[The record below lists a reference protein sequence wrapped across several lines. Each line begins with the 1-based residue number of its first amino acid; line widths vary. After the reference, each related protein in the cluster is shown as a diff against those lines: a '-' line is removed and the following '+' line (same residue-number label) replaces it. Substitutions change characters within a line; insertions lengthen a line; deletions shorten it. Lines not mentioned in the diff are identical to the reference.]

1 MIQNSRLVELAI
13 KGLEA
18 EKARIEQELMEL
30 RNQRTPR
37 TATNSTPVAARQE
50 PQLQA
55 PEPLSHGE
63 RYLSA
68 YQDAKRALNQIHR
81 ELMDVNPRAA
91 RSLRDPDLA
100 RQFAANEEN
109 RMTWNST
116 PWRRRGG
123 CAHQ

>member
-37 TATNSTPVAARQE
+37 TATNRAPVAAQQE

-55 PEPLSHGE
+55 PAAKP
-63 RYLSA
+63 RRKMSA
-68 YQDAKRALNQIHR
+68 
-81 ELMDVNPRAA
+81 AA
-91 RSLRDPDLA
+91 RKKISQAMKRRHA
-100 RQFAANEEN
+100 ERKAA
-109 RMTWNST
+109 
-116 PWRRRGG
+116 
-123 CAHQ
+123 ALKK

>member
-37 TATNSTPVAARQE
+37 TATNRAPVAARQE

-55 PEPLSHGE
+55 PEAADKP
-63 RYLSA
+63 RRKMSA
-68 YQDAKRALNQIHR
+68 
-81 ELMDVNPRAA
+81 AA
-91 RSLRDPDLA
+91 RKKISQAMKRRHA
-100 RQFAANEEN
+100 ERKAA
-109 RMTWNST
+109 
-116 PWRRRGG
+116 
-123 CAHQ
+123 ALKK